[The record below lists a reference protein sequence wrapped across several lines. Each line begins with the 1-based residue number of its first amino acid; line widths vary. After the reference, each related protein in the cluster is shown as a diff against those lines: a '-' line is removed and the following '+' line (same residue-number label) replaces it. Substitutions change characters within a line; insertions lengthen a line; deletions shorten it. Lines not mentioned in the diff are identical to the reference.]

1 MNEVLDIKNL
11 TKMYY
16 NKVALEDVILSF
28 DKGKIYGLMGPNG
41 SGKTTLMKIIIGLHK
56 QTSGSVLIN
65 NNPLSYKTKSFVSY
79 MPTENFMYE
88 SFKVKD
94 IVKYYEDMYPD
105 FRSDYAMEILKNIN
119 VDTEFRISKLSS
131 GLIGKLKVALA
142 LSRDTLIYLLD
153 EPLNGVD
160 VLARDTII
168 DLIVNSYNENKIF
181 IISSHLVSET
191 EKILDS
197 VIFLKDGR
205 VELCGDAEELRQ
217 QRGMSIENL
226 YKEVYNSDKNN

>member
-1 MNEVLDIKNL
+1 MNEILEIKNL
-11 TKMYY
+11 TKKYY
-16 NKVALEDVILSF
+16 NKVALDSINLSF
-28 DKGKIYGLMGPNG
+28 EKGKIYGLMGPNG
-41 SGKTTLMKIIIGLHK
+41 SGKTTLMKVIIGLHK
-56 QTSGSVLIN
+56 QSSGDVLIN
-65 NNPLSYKTKSFVSY
+65 NTPLSYKTKSFVSY
-79 MPTENFMYE
+79 MPTENFMYD

-94 IVKYYEDMYPD
+94 IVKYYGDMYPD
-105 FRSDYAMEILKNIN
+105 FRSDYAMEILKDIN

-160 VLARDTII
+160 VIARDTIM
-168 DLIVNSYNENKIF
+168 DLIVKSYNENKIF

-197 VIFLKDGR
+197 VVFLKDGKI
-205 VELCGDAEELRQ
+205 ELCGEAEELRQ
-217 QRGMSIENL
+217 QHGMSIENL
-226 YKEVYNSDKNN
+226 YKEIYK